1 MHLALSEEPFPVP
14 VYRLSSGKEVKRVTS
29 FLMKRRLTS
38 SIFPLSIHFSNCL
51 LVWLSKCIKIPCQ
64 TIWIHELSKN
74 QLLTL
79 ISVDHGKC
87 WQSCFTSISVKC
99 NPRIHFTGSCLNLD
113 SDYFPKACWQLMQPY
128 PCHSKECGRSA
139 GVYGAVSDS
148 YVWHLIKIN
157 NDLTVGYLGRSELKV
172 LTSKQ
177 KLSNGQPWHGPIIG
191 AKLWCT

>member
-38 SIFPLSIHFSNCL
+38 SIFPLSIHFSNCI
-51 LVWLSKCIKIPCQ
+51 LVLLSKCIKIPCQ

-79 ISVDHGKC
+79 ISVDHGKS
-87 WQSCFTSISVKC
+87 WQSCLTSISVKC
-99 NPRIHFTGSCLNLD
+99 NPRIHFTGSCFNLD

-128 PCHSKECGRSA
+128 PCHSKECGRRRRRVWRCV
-139 GVYGAVSDS
+139 GQLCLTFHKNQQWLNGRVSWKKWAQS
-148 YVWHLIKIN
+148 
-157 NDLTVGYLGRSELKV
+157 
-172 LTSKQ
+172 SKQ